1 MLRACQSRAPRGTLV
16 PKDMKETR
24 VTQSLPAA
32 AGLGAVADASRPIS
46 FPVATPPATGEC
58 LEIAPGILWTRLA
71 LPFRLNHVNIYLI
84 EDGDGYAA
92 VDTGIADEGT
102 KEAWQTLLAG
112 PLKHTRLTRLIVTHH
127 HPDHIGLAG
136 WLCSEFGIP
145 LLTSQ
150 TGFLACN
157 NISLSP
163 NALGSDA
170 YRAFYRAHGMSDA
183 TAETVSTQGNFY
195 LRMVTPLPLTFFR
208 LVAGEKLKVGR
219 RVFDILSGDGHAP
232 EQIMLYD
239 AAAGL
244 LLAADQVLAR
254 ITPNVSVWAVEPDGD
269 PLGLYT
275 RSLMSIAAGLPDD
288 TFVLPGHELPFYG
301 LHTRIGEILAHHE
314 ERCDVI
320 LKAVLQAPMTVAD
333 LVPVL
338 FTRPLDPHQMS
349 FAFSETHAHVNLLIH
364 REKLVWEKDGDN
376 VMRVTPARR

>member
-1 MLRACQSRAPRGTLV
+1 MSH
-16 PKDMKETR
+16 
-24 VTQSLPAA
+24 SAA
-32 AGLGAVADASRPIS
+32 ADTPASRRSARPIT
-46 FPVATPPATGEC
+46 FPFATPPESGACIEV
-58 LEIAPGILWTRLA
+58 APGILWARLA

-92 VDTGIADEGT
+92 IDTGIADERT
-102 KEAWQTLLAG
+102 KEAWQALLAG
-112 PLKHTRLTRLIVTHH
+112 PLKGKRLTRLIVTHH

-136 WLCSEFGIP
+136 WLSAEFGIP

-163 NALGSDA
+163 NALGSNA
-170 YRAFYRAHGMSDA
+170 YRAFYRAHGMSA
-183 TAETVSTQGNFY
+183 ETAETVSTQGNFY

-208 LVAGEKLKVGR
+208 LVAGEKLKIGM

-239 AAAGL
+239 ASAKL
-244 LLAADQVLAR
+244 LIAADQVLAR

-275 RSLMSIAAGLPDD
+275 RSLGTLAASLPDD

-314 ERCDVI
+314 ERCDLI
-320 LKAVLQAPMTVAD
+320 LAAVRERPMTVAEI
-333 LVPVL
+333 VPVL
-338 FTRPLDPHQMS
+338 FPRQLDPHQMS
-349 FAFSETHAHVNLLIH
+349 FAFSEAHAHVNLLIH
-364 REKLVWEKDGDN
+364 REKLVFVKDSEGIQ
-376 VMRVTPARR
+376 RVTLAGR

>member
-1 MLRACQSRAPRGTLV
+1 MSI
-16 PKDMKETR
+16 
-24 VTQSLPAA
+24 
-32 AGLGAVADASRPIS
+32 SRPAS
-46 FPVATPPATGEC
+46 AELAATPARPITFPLDTPPTSGEII
-58 LEIAPGILWTRLA
+58 EVAPGILWARLA
-71 LPFRLNHVNIYLI
+71 LPFRLNHVNIFLI

-92 VDTGIADEGT
+92 VDTGIADERT
-102 KEAWQTLLAG
+102 KEAWQALLAG
-112 PLKHTRLTRLIVTHH
+112 PLKGKRLTRLIVTHH

-136 WLCSEFGIP
+136 WLCSEFDIP

-163 NALGSDA
+163 NALGADA
-170 YRAFYRAHGMSDA
+170 FRAFYRAHGMDQQ
-183 TAETVSTQGNFY
+183 TAEMVSTQGNYY

-208 LVAGEKLKVGR
+208 LVAGEKLTIGA

-239 AAAGL
+239 ASARL

-275 RSLMSIAAGLPDD
+275 RSLRAIAASLPED
-288 TFVLPGHELPFYG
+288 TYVLPGHELPFYG
-301 LHTRIGEILAHHE
+301 LHTRIAEILAHHE
-314 ERCDVI
+314 ERCELI
-320 LKAVLQAPMTVAD
+320 LSAVRERAMTVAD

-338 FTRPLDPHQMS
+338 FPRQLDPHQMS

-364 REKLVWEKDGDN
+364 RENLVQEQDTDGISRL
-376 VMRVTPARR
+376 VLARR